1 MISKTS
7 SFMLVAVALGAV
19 APVSATQ
26 DYAMN
31 SSLTIEKPNPKAD
44 RLKQQAEALYGQKS
58 TMRRA
63 ASLHEKEAA
72 LRSDTDPRRV
82 EALIQAARLY
92 TYAGEAEHGAT
103 LMEQAA
109 RWSLQRGDI
118 SRGAHALLDAAFMVL
133 KTRDVPRAISL
144 TREADLLAL
153 SPLLPAADR
162 VAIVKRIDPSRA
174 LLTATAQDQGKE

>member
-1 MISKTS
+1 MMSKMNS
-7 SFMLVAVALGAV
+7 WMLVAVALGAA

-26 DYAMN
+26 DYAQE
-31 SSLTIEKPNPKAD
+31 SSVTIEKPNPKAD

-82 EALIQAARLY
+82 EALVQAARLY
-92 TYAGEAEHGAT
+92 TYAGEAEHGAN

-109 RWSLQRGDI
+109 RWSLKRGDI
-118 SRGAHALLDAAFMVL
+118 SRGAHALLDAAFMAL
-133 KTRDVPRAISL
+133 KTRNVPRAISL
-144 TREADLLAL
+144 TKEADLLAL
-153 SPLLPAADR
+153 SPLLPATDKA
-162 VAIVKRIDPSRA
+162 AIVKRIDPSRN
-174 LLTATAQDQGKE
+174 LLTAAQQ